1 MTKKKSYHKYVFN
14 KSKRKFVGNFEGMY
28 LNEDIDPWHSSDL
41 SNPVKK
47 IHTVMLGNHNFNT
60 ILDYGCG
67 KGAFTHLLK
76 KNNNEV
82 SGVDISSNAIMKA
95 KQMYGHLVDFS
106 TLAEKK
112 WKNKK
117 YDLIVCLEVL
127 SYVKQYKQ
135 LLETFSIMGGGERR
149 RLFIF
154 EFVYTKKSNR
164 ICKKF

>member
-1 MTKKKSYHKYVFN
+1 MTKKKNSYHKYVFN

-95 KQMYGHLVDFS
+95 KQMYGHLADFS

-112 WKNKK
+112 WQNKK
-117 YDLIVCLEVL
+117 YELIVCLEVL
-127 SYVKQYKQ
+127 SYGKQYKQ
-135 LLETFSIMGGGERR
+135 LLETFSIMGGG

-154 EFVYTKKSNR
+154 EFVYAKKSNR
-164 ICKKF
+164 IYKKF